1 MQKVCNQCYQCASF
15 GCSVKIFIRKKHF
28 TASNLSSPGSSHVSL
43 LFTAAEQKRL
53 DCVFDTFVTCVDFV
67 CNLTDADCWA
77 QNGGIHSQVF
87 APFKQKTR
95 TRKDR
100 KINVSVLHAIFVDST
115 HVSASVQ
122 SPLDPCRTV
131 EGRNTC
137 LNLQHPQP
145 KFESC
150 DCKFLQDF
158 QQQTE
163 DSNITNTTLKSNTL
177 STYYYNTFLTKSN
190 HNSIRS
196 SNALSSF
203 TSPLKTHLSKL
214 PS

>member
-1 MQKVCNQCYQCASF
+1 MLVYSSQLQSKKGWIVCL
-15 GCSVKIFIRKKHF
+15 
-28 TASNLSSPGSSHVSL
+28 TLLSHVLTLFATSLMQTAGHKMVAFTVRFSSL
-43 LFTAAEQKRL
+43 L
-53 DCVFDTFVTCVDFV
+53 
-67 CNLTDADCWA
+67 N
-77 QNGGIHSQVF
+77 
-87 APFKQKTR
+87 KTIR

-100 KINVSVLHAIFVDST
+100 KIAVSVLHAIFVDST

-122 SPLDPCRTV
+122 SPLDLCHTV

-137 LNLQHPQP
+137 SNPQHPQP

-163 DSNITNTTLKSNTL
+163 DSNITNTTPKSNTL
-177 STYYYNTFLTKSN
+177 STYYNTFLTKSN